1 MLSCELIY
9 KYSFVTQLTNL
20 DEKMWSEQRVW
31 EEGNCPTSLLFE
43 GIILKQK
50 LIIFSEQTFQQLQLQ
65 QIFINCYGLMND

>member
-1 MLSCELIY
+1 
-9 KYSFVTQLTNL
+9 
-20 DEKMWSEQRVW
+20 MWSEQRVW